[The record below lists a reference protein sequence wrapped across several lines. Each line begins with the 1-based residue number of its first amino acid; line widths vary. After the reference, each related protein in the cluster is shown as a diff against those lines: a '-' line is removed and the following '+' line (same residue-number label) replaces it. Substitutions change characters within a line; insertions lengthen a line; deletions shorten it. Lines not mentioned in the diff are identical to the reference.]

1 MNQMQLYEH
10 LKFAPQDL
18 LLKYAQN
25 PSAEVPQYLAMAA
38 MQFQKEMKEG
48 GNQAQPPQG
57 TVKDAIIQQAM
68 QGQMPQQVQPTQPPM
83 PQQQMQPQQPVM
95 HAAHGG
101 LAELHVPDHM
111 FQEHNMAGGGIVAFD
126 EGGPVKH
133 FVEGGTSLDDALA
146 QYQKRRS
153 EIFTRL
159 NEGMPGPHGSK
170 TPLRGWRER
179 EPLNAELANLD
190 KGIAQIIAQSQMP
203 AAQNPPAPADTSDTA
218 ADKPQAT
225 PTVPGLPDK
234 SFGFKPLTSV
244 YDTPEA
250 RNRIDELRTPVPI
263 GQTREEFAGEKPTEQ
278 SAIDQQKKFNEAFGV
293 SEDVY
298 KNQEE
303 RLKSQEGKLSEQ
315 KQTAGWLAL
324 AQAGF
329 AAAAGSS
336 PYALKNIAE
345 GGVKGL
351 NEYNTS
357 MDKLQDREDKL
368 NTARF
373 NLEDAQNRFRQTG
386 SATALQQ
393 YNSALDKYQAANRSY
408 TQMEN
413 NNATSAKGVDASL
426 FSAEQA
432 ARDATNRG
440 NLQASQHAQGLG
452 LQYAQL
458 QQTAAHNQ
466 AMIDMYDRKTAA
478 LDRSNATRLLQVKA
492 GFLAKIKNSTAY
504 QDFIA
509 KLDKKYEK
517 SSIKGAANPDYQRE
531 LRMYEASELGPLL
544 EDKLNELGMIQSAES
559 LMASPS

>member
-1 MNQMQLYEH
+1 MQ
-10 LKFAPQDL
+10 
-18 LLKYAQN
+18 
-25 PSAEVPQYLAMAA
+25 
-38 MQFQKEMKEG
+38 
-48 GNQAQPPQG
+48 
-57 TVKDAIIQQAM
+57 
-68 QGQMPQQVQPTQPPM
+68 
-83 PQQQMQPQQPVM
+83 
-95 HAAHGG
+95 AAHGG

-146 QYQKRRS
+146 QYMERRS
-153 EIFTRL
+153 KLFNQL
-159 NEGMPGPHGSK
+159 HQGAVGPHGS
-170 TPLRGWRER
+170 REAIPAR
-179 EPLNAELANLD
+179 LGGASLQNEINALD
-190 KGIAQIIAQSQMP
+190 QGIAQIKAQQGMP
-203 AAQNPPAPADTSDTA
+203 SAQIPPAPAVDSKAPPASDTTT
-218 ADKPQAT
+218 DKPQAT

-250 RNRIDELRTPVPI
+250 SARIAELKTPVPI

-298 KNQEE
+298 KNQAE

-393 YNSALDKYQAANRSY
+393 YNSALDKYQAANRNY

-432 ARDATNRG
+432 ARDATQRG

-466 AMIDMYDRKTAA
+466 AMLNMYNKKIEASDKATAA
-478 LDRSNATRLLQVKA
+478 RLYQVKA
-492 GFLAKIKNSTAY
+492 NFLAKIKNSTAY